1 MELKNETI
9 IIDKGVFYCC
19 SDSLELKVDG
29 DFSFARTASV
39 NFSVTKSQ
47 KSLFKSAMSGEG
59 FLNTYSG
66 TGKVWLAPTS
76 SIYKEFGYGFMPG
89 NSGMDNNEID

>member
-1 MELKNETI
+1 MTVHST
-9 IIDKGVFYCC
+9 G
-19 SDSLELKVDG
+19 SS
-29 DFSFARTASV
+29 
-39 NFSVTKSQ
+39 
-47 KSLFKSAMSGEG
+47 SGEG